1 MAFARGL
8 SEGCV
13 VAVDTSEQAVYQTI
27 DANSD
32 CAVLANNQF
41 ERDDDDEEAK

>member
-8 SEGCV
+8 SECGV
-13 VAVDTSEQAVYQTI
+13 VAVYISEEAVYKTI